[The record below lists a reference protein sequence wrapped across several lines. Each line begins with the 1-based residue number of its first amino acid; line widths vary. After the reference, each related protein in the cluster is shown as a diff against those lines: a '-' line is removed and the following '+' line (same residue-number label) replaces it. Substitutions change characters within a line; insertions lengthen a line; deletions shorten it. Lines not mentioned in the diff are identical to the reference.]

1 MKRIIIL
8 SILLVIGMSAAA
20 YDIVRKFT
28 IGDATV
34 TIIQL
39 PPVSVIEVT
48 ELPPIEYYLDKE

>member
-8 SILLVIGMSAAA
+8 SSLLIIGAMASA
-20 YDIVRKFT
+20 YEVTKQFR

-39 PPVSVIEVT
+39 PPVSVIEVI

>member
-8 SILLVIGMSAAA
+8 STLLVIAMAASA
-20 YDIVRKFT
+20 YEVVRTFR

-39 PPVSVIEVT
+39 PPNSIIEVT
-48 ELPPIEYYLDKE
+48 ELPPIQQSP

>member
-8 SILLVIGMSAAA
+8 SSLLIIGAMASA
-20 YDIVRKFT
+20 YEVTKQFR

-39 PPVSVIEVT
+39 PPVSIIEVT

>member
-1 MKRIIIL
+1 MA
-8 SILLVIGMSAAA
+8 SA
-20 YDIVRKFT
+20 YEVTKQFR

-39 PPVSVIEVT
+39 PPVSIIEVT